1 MRTSR
6 AEKRWECFRCGGQD
20 GRERARQ
27 TAHGGDADGGAKGN
41 GGTAAEGDRRAGR
54 RGVPH
59 PAARRDHGGR
69 EVGDISS
76 RTEQQPYAARRTRTG
91 GPGMGAPDCAWRGFL
106 CCGRRGG
113 QSKGR
118 RRETRCVGAW
128 ADAPDMGL
136 RDLARGG
143 MRRAALEFG
152 RKSPRRHA
160 PRRLRKGALFKIVQD
175 RGIASAAGLAHF
187 NGLVKGEKYRGGM
200 LRGGWQRRVIQ
211 DRPGSGAC
219 AGCRPCPFQWPRKGR
234 KPPRRHAPR
243 RLRKGALFKIVQGR
257 GIASAAGLAHFD
269 GLVKGENRR
278 GGMLR
283 GDWQGRVIQD
293 CPGSGDCTG
302 CRPCPF
308 QWPRKGRKIPR
319 RYAPRRLAK
328 ARYSRSSRVGG
339 LRRLQAL
346 PISMAS

>member
-1 MRTSR
+1 MLPLQRTGWKGTGAPDCAWRGCRRWGEGERRDGSRRGQASR
-6 AEKRWECFRCGGQD
+6 AKRGSPSSSATRP
-20 GRERARQ
+20 
-27 TAHGGDADGGAKGN
+27 
-41 GGTAAEGDRRAGR
+41 RRA
-54 RGVPH
+54 
-59 PAARRDHGGR
+59 

-113 QSKGR
+113 QSKGG

-152 RKSPRRHA
+152 RKMPRRHA
-160 PRRLRKGALFKIVQD
+160 PRRLRKGALFKIVQG
-175 RGIASAAGLAHF
+175 RGIAPAAGLAHF

-200 LRGGWQRRVIQ
+200 LRGG
-211 DRPGSGAC
+211 C
-219 AGCRPCPFQWPRKGR
+219 AR
-234 KPPRRHAPR
+234 
-243 RLRKGALFKIVQGR
+243 
-257 GIASAAGLAHFD
+257 
-269 GLVKGENRR
+269 
-278 GGMLR
+278 
-283 GDWQGRVIQD
+283 
-293 CPGSGDCTG
+293 
-302 CRPCPF
+302 
-308 QWPRKGRKIPR
+308 
-319 RYAPRRLAK
+319 